1 MGRHLGDS
9 PRALM
14 FHEEWGAAPW
24 CEEQPEAHGAGPDI
38 SASDYAGLTQGL
50 KQGGRL
56 RGGMGHPEIA

>member
-1 MGRHLGDS
+1 
-9 PRALM
+9 M

-24 CEEQPEAHGAGPDI
+24 CEEQPEAHEAGPDI
-38 SASDYAGLTQGL
+38 PASDYAGLTQGL